1 MAATKIADIIIPG
14 SEGMFSDYTIQ
25 LTTERSALFT
35 SGIVAPVAGLDVF
48 GQRGGTTLSLPFWT
62 DLDGVEEVLSDTVP
76 LSVDK
81 IDAASD
87 RAILHARGKAW
98 GVNDLARAL
107 SGEDPMGVIAGLVAN
122 WWNRRLQKMLI
133 STLKGVFA
141 AASMSANVSN
151 ISAAGGSAA
160 VISGDTIIDAIY
172 KLGDAADQLSAIITH
187 SAVVATLAK
196 QQLIDY
202 RPEAEGRPNVPFYM
216 DKRVIVDDGMA
227 VAAGVYTTYL
237 FGPGAIGWG
246 DGGAPYPTETD
257 RDTLQ
262 GDDILVNRRHFVLHP
277 RGVKFTGTPAGVSP
291 TNTELETGTNW
302 LRAYDPKNIKIV
314 QFVHRIVAV

>member
-1 MAATKIADIIIPG
+1 
-14 SEGMFSDYTIQ
+14 
-25 LTTERSALFT
+25 
-35 SGIVAPVAGLDVF
+35 
-48 GQRGGTTLSLPFWT
+48 
-62 DLDGVEEVLSDTVP
+62 
-76 LSVDK
+76 
-81 IDAASD
+81 
-87 RAILHARGKAW
+87 
-98 GVNDLARAL
+98 
-107 SGEDPMGVIAGLVAN
+107 
-122 WWNRRLQKMLI
+122 
-133 STLKGVFA
+133 
-141 AASMSANVSN
+141 
-151 ISAAGGSAA
+151 
-160 VISGDTIIDAIY
+160 
-172 KLGDAADQLSAIITH
+172 
-187 SAVVATLAK
+187 
-196 QQLIDY
+196 
-202 RPEAEGRPNVPFYM
+202 
-216 DKRVIVDDGMA
+216 MA